1 MYLFLLVRTIQW
13 HHRLRGR
20 GNNGRELLQMWRYI
34 LYSTIGVLVP
44 YTRSGGSKQSF
55 STKNFAKII
64 RDRHP
69 MQKNRLCLIRE
80 WNPCLKFHTNT
91 ELKML
96 FTFHQMHDSTGV
108 QMYTHRENQ
117 LITLHVS
124 YRRPQL
130 VMRAVG
136 LPLVSVAVQLSGV
149 SLIQR

>member
-1 MYLFLLVRTIQW
+1 
-13 HHRLRGR
+13 
-20 GNNGRELLQMWRYI
+20 
-34 LYSTIGVLVP
+34 
-44 YTRSGGSKQSF
+44 
-55 STKNFAKII
+55 
-64 RDRHP
+64 
-69 MQKNRLCLIRE
+69 
-80 WNPCLKFHTNT
+80 
-91 ELKML
+91 ML

-117 LITLHVS
+117 LITLHVR